1 MTQGE
6 KTLPPHKQIYEIIRQ
21 HIHEGVYTEGNL
33 LPSEHDLTITH
44 GVTRPT
50 IRKALDRLQN
60 EGYITKQQ
68 GKGSIV
74 KGAPKGIGILSLRGT
89 TSAVG
94 QENLVTEIITPPV
107 VRNWDEAFSYSLT
120 QTEKEVGC
128 IYFERLRLMNGKPVF
143 FDVTMLPNINLPR
156 FSMRNLENK
165 SLFDVLRK
173 NYQIEVSGGEQKI
186 HAITA
191 DEKLQRHFNVE
202 PGHPVVQLNRKIE
215 TNRYGFYIYSQ
226 VFCNTAE
233 YALYGLF

>member
-1 MTQGE
+1 MTQVE

-94 QENLVTEIITPPV
+94 QDNLVTEIIVPPV

-143 FDVTMLPNINLPR
+143 FDITMLPNINLPR

-165 SLFDVLRK
+165 SLFDILRK

-191 DEKLQRHFNVE
+191 DEKLQRHFNVN

>member
-1 MTQGE
+1 MIQAG
-6 KTLPPHKQIYEIIRQ
+6 KTLPPHKQVYEILRQ
-21 HIHEGVYTEGNL
+21 HINDGVYEEGNL

-74 KGAPKGIGILSLRGT
+74 KGAPKGIGILSLSGT

-94 QENLVTEIITPPV
+94 QENLVTEIIALPV
-107 VRNWDEAFSYSLT
+107 VKNWEEAISFPLT

-156 FSMRNLENK
+156 FTMRTLENK
-165 SLFDVLRK
+165 SLFDILRK
-173 NYQIEVSGGEQKI
+173 NYQIEVTGGEQKI
-186 HAITA
+186 LAITA
-191 DEKLQRHFNVE
+191 DEKLQKHFKVDQ
-202 PGHPVVQLNRKIE
+202 GHPVVQLNRKIE
-215 TNRYGFYIYSQ
+215 TNRFGFYIYSQ

-233 YALYGLF
+233 YALYGTF